1 MRAVPQDVKELVFLV
16 TEEVVQK
23 ENDVNMAEIIR
34 MLEEEHN
41 IKFFNLGVLQQLVNE
56 ALNNIV
62 YIDITN
68 K

>member
-1 MRAVPQDVKELVFLV
+1 MKIVAQDIKEKVFLV
-16 TEEVVQK
+16 TEEVVRK

-34 MLEEEHN
+34 SLEEEHN

-62 YIDITN
+62 YIECRR
-68 K
+68 

>member
-1 MRAVPQDVKELVFLV
+1 MRMISQEVKDAVYEA

-34 MLEEEHN
+34 ILEEGHN
-41 IKFFNLGVLQQLVNE
+41 IKFFNLSVLQQLVNE

-62 YIDITN
+62 YIRM
-68 K
+68 

>member
-56 ALNNIV
+56 ALNNII
-62 YIDITN
+62 YIRM
-68 K
+68 

>member
-16 TEEVVQK
+16 TEEVVRK

-34 MLEEEHN
+34 KLEEEHN
-41 IKFFNLGVLQQLVNE
+41 KKFFNLGVLQQLVNE

>member
-1 MRAVPQDVKELVFLV
+1 MRTVPQDIKEKVFLV
-16 TEEVVQK
+16 TEEVVRK

-34 MLEEEHN
+34 RLEEEHN

-62 YIDITN
+62 YIRM
-68 K
+68 

>member
-1 MRAVPQDVKELVFLV
+1 MRVVPQDVKELVFLV
-16 TEEVVQK
+16 TEEVVRK

-34 MLEEEHN
+34 SLEEEHN

-62 YIDITN
+62 YIDITE
-68 K
+68 

>member
-16 TEEVVQK
+16 TEEVVRK

-34 MLEEEHN
+34 SLEEEHN

-62 YIDITN
+62 YIECRR
-68 K
+68 

>member
-34 MLEEEHN
+34 TLEEEHN
-41 IKFFNLGVLQQLVNE
+41 IKFFNLSVLQQLVNE

-62 YIDITN
+62 YIDITE
-68 K
+68 

>member
-1 MRAVPQDVKELVFLV
+1 MRAVPQDIKELVFLV

-34 MLEEEHN
+34 TLEEEHN
-41 IKFFNLGVLQQLVNE
+41 IKFFNLSVLQQLVNE

-62 YIDITN
+62 YIDITE
-68 K
+68 

>member
-1 MRAVPQDVKELVFLV
+1 MRVVPQDVKELVFLV

-34 MLEEEHN
+34 TLEEEHN
-41 IKFFNLGVLQQLVNE
+41 IKFFNLSVLQQLVNE

-62 YIDITN
+62 YIDITE
-68 K
+68 

>member
-1 MRAVPQDVKELVFLV
+1 MRVIPQDIKELVFLV

-34 MLEEEHN
+34 KLEEEHN
-41 IKFFNLGVLQQLVNE
+41 KKFFNLGVLQQLVNE

-62 YIDITN
+62 YIDITE
-68 K
+68 